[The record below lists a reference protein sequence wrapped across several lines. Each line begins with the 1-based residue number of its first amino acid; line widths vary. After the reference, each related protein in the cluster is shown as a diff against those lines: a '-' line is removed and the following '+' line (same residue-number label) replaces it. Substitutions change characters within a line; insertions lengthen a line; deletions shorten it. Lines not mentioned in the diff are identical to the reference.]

1 MQTNINNIFTHLRK
15 KAMTQIYQIEYYY
28 DHDWHP
34 AMPIRFYIN
43 KNRAQSIVK
52 RKFKNYTN
60 IRITQYDLINPKHF
74 KIN

>member
-1 MQTNINNIFTHLRK
+1 MVKDILISIKPYFQVNSCKFNVPRIPGINSGVV
-15 KAMTQIYQIEYYY
+15 QVS
-28 DHDWHP
+28 
-34 AMPIRFYIN
+34 

-60 IRITQYDLINPKHF
+60 IRITQYNLINPKHF